1 MCDIA
6 PRSAGPPYNQ
16 GGTTIRRSPE
26 PKRAKAR
33 LLSQYDS
40 LLDTVLKA
48 CKTHYGSQLAAL
60 AVYGSV
66 GRATPRADS
75 DIDLL
80 LVAED
85 LPDGRIARIEEFRT
99 MADRLRPLFDTAAD
113 LGIQTRLAPIFKTPR
128 ELRLGTPLLLDM
140 TEDARILHDPDNCL
154 ADTLDRLRGRLRELG
169 SKRVWKGDEWYWD
182 LKPDYKPGDV
192 FDLFPQ

>member
-1 MCDIA
+1 M
-6 PRSAGPPYNQ
+6 
-16 GGTTIRRSPE
+16 TIRRSSE
-26 PKRAKAR
+26 PKRATAR
-33 LLSQYDS
+33 RLSQYDS
-40 LLDTVLKA
+40 LLDAVLKA
-48 CKTHYGSQLAAL
+48 CKAHYGSRLAAL

-85 LPDGRIARIEEFRT
+85 LPDGRIARVEEFRA
-99 MADRLRPLFDTAAD
+99 MSDRLQPSLDMAAD
-113 LGIQTRLAPIFKTPR
+113 LGIHTRLAPIFKTPR

-169 SKRVWKGDEWYWD
+169 SKRVWQGDEWYWD
-182 LKPDYKPGDV
+182 LKPDYRPGDV

>member
-1 MCDIA
+1 MA
-6 PRSAGPPYNQ
+6 V
-16 GGTTIRRSPE
+16 RRSSDE
-26 PKRAKAR
+26 SRATSY
-33 LLSQYDS
+33 LLSQYDN

-48 CKTHYGSQLAAL
+48 CKAHYGPRLVAL

-66 GRATPRADS
+66 GRATPRPDS

-80 LVAED
+80 LVADD
-85 LPDGRIARIEEFRT
+85 LPDGRIPRVEEFRV
-99 MADRLRPLFDTAAD
+99 MADRLQTPLDLAAD
-113 LGIQTRLAPIFKTPR
+113 LGVHTRLAPIFKTPR
-128 ELRLGTPLLLDM
+128 ELRRGTPLLLDM
-140 TEDARILHDPDNCL
+140 TEDARILHDPDRCL
-154 ADTLDRLRGRLRELG
+154 ADTLDRLRARLRELG

>member
-1 MCDIA
+1 MVV
-6 PRSAGPPYNQ
+6 
-16 GGTTIRRSPE
+16 RRSSE
-26 PKRAKAR
+26 QSRATSYLPR
-33 LLSQYDS
+33 QYDQ

-48 CKTHYGSQLAAL
+48 CKLHYGRRLAAL

-80 LVAED
+80 LVADD
-85 LPDGRIARIEEFRT
+85 LPDGRIARVEEFRA
-99 MADRLRPLFDTAAD
+99 MADRLRPLFDLAAD
-113 LGIQTRLAPIFKTPR
+113 LGIHTRLAPIFKTPR

-140 TEDARILHDPDNCL
+140 TEDARILHDPDRCL
-154 ADTLDRLRGRLRELG
+154 ADTLDRLRDRLRELG
-169 SKRVWKGDEWYWD
+169 SKRIWKGDEWYWD

>member
-1 MCDIA
+1 MA
-6 PRSAGPPYNQ
+6 ASRSSEPNRATPY
-16 GGTTIRRSPE
+16 
-26 PKRAKAR
+26 
-33 LLSQYDS
+33 LLSQYDH
-40 LLDTVLKA
+40 LLDTVLQA
-48 CKTHYGSQLAAL
+48 CKLYYGSRLAAL

-80 LVAED
+80 LVADD
-85 LPDGRIARIEEFRT
+85 LPDGRIARVEEFRVL
-99 MADRLRPLFDTAAD
+99 ADRLQPLFDLAAH
-113 LGIQTRLAPIFKTPR
+113 LGIHTRLAPIFKTPR

-140 TEDARILHDPDNCL
+140 TEDARILHDPDGCL
-154 ADTLDRLRGRLRELG
+154 ADTLDRLRDRLRELG

>member
-1 MCDIA
+1 M
-6 PRSAGPPYNQ
+6 
-16 GGTTIRRSPE
+16 TVRRSTE
-26 PKRAKAR
+26 KSGATAR
-33 LLSQYDS
+33 LVRQYDR
-40 LLDTVLKA
+40 LLDTVLKS
-48 CKTHYGSQLAAL
+48 CKAHYGSRLAAL

-85 LPDGRIARIEEFRT
+85 LPDGRIARVEEFRV
-99 MADRLRPLFDTAAD
+99 MADRFRPFLDTAAD
-113 LGIQTRLAPIFKTPR
+113 LGIHTRLAPIFKTPG
-128 ELRLGTPLLLDM
+128 ELRVGTPLLLDM

-154 ADTLDRLRGRLRELG
+154 ADTLDRLRDRLRELG
-169 SKRVWKGDEWYWD
+169 SKRVWQGDEWYWD

>member
-1 MCDIA
+1 MA
-6 PRSAGPPYNQ
+6 V
-16 GGTTIRRSPE
+16 RRSSE
-26 PKRAKAR
+26 QNRAASYV
-33 LLSQYDS
+33 LSQYDN

-48 CKTHYGSQLAAL
+48 CKAYYGNRLAAL

-80 LVAED
+80 LVARD
-85 LPDGRIARIEEFRT
+85 LPDGRIARIEEFRA
-99 MADRLRPLFDTAAD
+99 MSDRLQPLFDTAAD
-113 LGIQTRLAPIFKTPR
+113 LGIHTRLAPIFKTPR
-128 ELRLGTPLLLDM
+128 ELCLGTPLLLDM

-154 ADTLDRLRGRLRELG
+154 ADALDRLRGRLLELG

>member
-1 MCDIA
+1 M
-6 PRSAGPPYNQ
+6 
-16 GGTTIRRSPE
+16 TVRRSSE
-26 PKRAKAR
+26 QSRATAYVR
-33 LLSQYDS
+33 NQYDI

-48 CKTHYGSQLAAL
+48 CKVHYGSRLAAL

-80 LVAED
+80 LVAND
-85 LPDGRIARIEEFRT
+85 LPDGRIARVEEFRV
-99 MADRLRPLFDTAAD
+99 MADRLQPLFGTAAD
-113 LGIQTRLAPIFKTPR
+113 LGIHTRLAPIFKTPR

-140 TEDARILHDPDNCL
+140 TEDARILHDPDGCL
-154 ADTLDRLRGRLRELG
+154 ADTLDRLRERLRELG
-169 SKRVWKGDEWYWD
+169 SKRVWQGDEWYWD
-182 LKPDYKPGDV
+182 LKPDYKPGDI